1 MCEEKIDLDLDMKNA
16 LLKDDI
22 FKNIFQVN
30 VDFKELNADSFY
42 VIAIKNDDLTIEKC
56 GYFAKILH
64 DRLADNG
71 ITNFVIIR
79 EKDIDLFEI
88 KDNKLI
94 KVDNNNERKKC

>member
-1 MCEEKIDLDLDMKNA
+1 MKNA
-16 LLKDDI
+16 LLKDNI
-22 FKNIFQVN
+22 FKNRVQVN
-30 VDFKELNADSFY
+30 VDVKELHKDSFY
-42 VIAIKNDDLTIEKC
+42 VIAIKNDDLTLEKC
-56 GYFAKILH
+56 GYFSKILH
-64 DRLADNG
+64 DRLADGG

>member
-56 GYFAKILH
+56 GYFSKILH

-94 KVDNNNERKKC
+94 KVDNSNERKKC